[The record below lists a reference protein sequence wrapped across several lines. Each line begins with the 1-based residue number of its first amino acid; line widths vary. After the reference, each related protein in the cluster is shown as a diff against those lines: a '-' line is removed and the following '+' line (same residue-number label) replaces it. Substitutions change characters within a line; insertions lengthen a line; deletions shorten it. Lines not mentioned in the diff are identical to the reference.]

1 MFYAKTANEFRGYRT
16 DTPKELE
23 YFDNIFLN
31 RTYHT
36 VLNVLNSYE
45 EMRYRDVVKHAVYE
59 LTAVK
64 DAYLLSTGHRPRKD
78 LMEKYLWWQL
88 LVIYPICP
96 HFGEIVYLD
105 QFQQI
110 VDSATYPKYLF
121 QARFPE
127 LKRESINFSY
137 IQSDRCITEFMSTM
151 RDSFAKAKKF
161 NKQKDF
167 KFTRATV
174 VYRKDYQPF
183 QIEVLKVLQQQ
194 PYVDGETKAD
204 WRSQLT
210 IENKEEKSNAMKFGT
225 FILKDVKI
233 RGTEALQLTMPFDE
247 RELLNNFQP
256 NMSKEFSV

>member
-1 MFYAKTANEFRGYRT
+1 MFYAKTVNEFNGYRT
-16 DTPKELE
+16 ETSKELE

-36 VLNVLNSYE
+36 VLNTLSSYE
-45 EMRYRDVVKHAVYE
+45 DMRYRDVVKHAVYE

-96 HFGEIVYLD
+96 HFGEVVYLD
-105 QFQQI
+105 QFLQM
-110 VDSATYPKYLF
+110 VDRANYPKYMF

-161 NKQKDF
+161 KKEKDF

-174 VYRKDYQPF
+174 VYRKNYQPF

-204 WRSQLT
+204 WRSQLA
-210 IENKEEKSNAMKFGT
+210 IENK
-225 FILKDVKI
+225 
-233 RGTEALQLTMPFDE
+233 
-247 RELLNNFQP
+247 
-256 NMSKEFSV
+256 